1 MKFTPQEGLFVA
13 AALTAYDSETEPI
26 EIPELYGELVIE
38 HYGWGNGGQ
47 TSSEA
52 DGKLK
57 LHSCSDEE
65 LGIERGPN
73 SLIYPVYPNDLEQV
87 KVWKKKFKC
96 MI

>member
-1 MKFTPQEGLFVA
+1 M
-13 AALTAYDSETEPI
+13 
-26 EIPELYGELVIE
+26 IE
-38 HYGWGNGGQ
+38 HYGWGNEGQ
-47 TSSEA
+47 TSSS

-87 KVWKKKFKC
+87 KVWRKKFKC
-96 MI
+96 IDPKDMMIWGNYNSVKAQ